1 VSDLHLHF
9 MLIIG
14 FFGISVMSSTAPT
27 MPVDRA
33 FQAGIR
39 AEEKLERFV
48 SAYELSKRMLDML
61 GALSAVV
68 VFFPI
73 LIGLAVAIR
82 ATTTGPILFRQ
93 RRLGRDGVEF
103 WCYKF
108 RTMVVN
114 AEQLLESNQQLRDRF
129 HETYKLKDDPRTT
142 PIGVWLRKTSLD
154 ELPQLFNIL
163 TGAMSLIGPRP
174 IVPPE
179 RAKYHEFA
187 DKLLSVKP
195 GLGGYWQVYG
205 RSDTTYEQRV
215 QMDMTYI
222 DQRSLCL
229 DLRLLILTIV
239 VALKRQ
245 GAY

>member
-1 VSDLHLHF
+1 
-9 MLIIG
+9 
-14 FFGISVMSSTAPT
+14 MSSTAPT
-27 MPVDRA
+27 MSVDRA
-33 FQAGIR
+33 FPSHYGR
-39 AEEKLERFV
+39 KEKLERFA
-48 SAYELSKRMLDML
+48 SAYELSKRMLDIL
-61 GALSAVV
+61 GALSALF

-73 LIGLAVAIR
+73 LIVLAAAVK

-93 RRLGRDGVEF
+93 RRLGRGGSEF

-108 RTMVVN
+108 RTMVEN
-114 AEQLLESNQQLRDRF
+114 AEQLLETNEQLRVRF

-142 PIGVWLRKTSLD
+142 AIGVWLRKTSLD

-163 TGAMSLIGPRP
+163 IGSMSLIGPRP

-187 DKLLSVKP
+187 DMLLSVKP

-222 DQRSLCL
+222 NQRSFRL
-229 DLRLLILTIV
+229 DLKLMILTV
-239 VALKRQ
+239 FVALKRQ